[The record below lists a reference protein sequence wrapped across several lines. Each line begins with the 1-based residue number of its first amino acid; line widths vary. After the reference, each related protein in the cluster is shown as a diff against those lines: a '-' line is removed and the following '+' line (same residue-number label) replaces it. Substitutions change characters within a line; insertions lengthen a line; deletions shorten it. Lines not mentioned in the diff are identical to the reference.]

1 MLNPS
6 DGAPDHEQYV
16 RGIRADKEANTFIA
30 KREAQ
35 REAAGEPRSAQA
47 IWRESE
53 RHYDAA
59 RLGRM
64 RAAWCEYHR
73 GQAERHRAALG
84 ALVDYHERRAEHL
97 EAAS

>member
-6 DGAPDHEQYV
+6 DGALDHEQYV

-59 RLGRM
+59 KLATA
-64 RAAWCEYHR
+64 RALWCEYHR
-73 GQAERHRAALG
+73 GQAERHRATLAH
-84 ALVDYHERRAEHL
+84 LVDYHERRAQHY